1 MRKVIFV
8 TTIKPFNEFFKF
20 RQLNAIQSW
29 LLLKDIDKKILILTE
44 DDIEEDLEKLS
55 NYKDKVQVIKNFE
68 KSPST
73 NIPTFRAL
81 YSAAKDEI
89 KSDKDIIC
97 QINADMILFDDF
109 SKTVCD
115 LLDALDT
122 RNFCFVGQRT
132 SWKVPNP
139 IDFNDNNWNTKIINK
154 LKTEG
159 QLNPDCAIDYFICS
173 EKTFMNIPDFYIARM
188 RYDNWLVSNAISNNE
203 YTIDVTKTIF
213 SVHQDHKYGEQ
224 GNLEFNNFLSSVSD
238 DFNKNCSLVNEFATI
253 SNCKFYSN
261 LENEKVIFK
270 KK

>member
-44 DDIEEDLEKLS
+44 DDIEEDLEKLF
-55 NYKDKVQVIKNFE
+55 NYNDKVQVIKNFE

-97 QINADMILFDDF
+97 QINADMILLDDF
-109 SKTVCD
+109 SKTINNI
-115 LLDALDT
+115 LDQINSK
-122 RNFCFVGQRT
+122 NFCFIGQRT
-132 SWKVPNP
+132 SWKEPNS
-139 IDFNDNNWNTKIINK
+139 IDFSNENWSNILFNQ
-154 LKTEG
+154 LKNSGE
-159 QLNPDCAIDYFICS
+159 LNPACAIDYFICS
-173 EKTFMNIPDFYIARM
+173 EKTFEKIPEFYIARM
-188 RYDNWLVSNAISNNE
+188 KYDNWLVSNAIKNNE

-213 SVHQDHKYGEQ
+213 SIHQDHWYGNN
-224 GNLEFNNFLSSVSD
+224 GNLDFNSWLPTVND
-238 DFNKNCSLVNEFATI
+238 DFRKNSQLSNDFADISQCKIFSELVDNTVVM
-253 SNCKFYSN
+253 KY
-261 LENEKVIFK
+261 K
-270 KK
+270 